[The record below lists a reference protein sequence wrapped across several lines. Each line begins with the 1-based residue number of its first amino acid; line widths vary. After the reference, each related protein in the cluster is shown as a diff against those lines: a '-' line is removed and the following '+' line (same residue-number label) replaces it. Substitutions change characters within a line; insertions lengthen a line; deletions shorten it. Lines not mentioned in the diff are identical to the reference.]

1 MGFSKYLTG
10 NNIVKIL
17 FWTIMD
23 SAVSMLLAT
32 RNRIYEE
39 YMKNRILF
47 NEFIYKSHMSG
58 NPVMDCNPMDC
69 SPPGSSVCGILQA
82 RIMEWVAMPFS
93 KGSSWLRDQTNPG
106 LAHCG
111 QTFYHL
117 RKNEPC
123 FHILHVSFSEW
134 NISQVPLVCSR
145 DYIVIFNWL
154 ISRKGVKNTFKI

>member
-82 RIMEWVAMPFS
+82 RIMEWVAISFS
-93 KGSSWLRDQTNPG
+93 RGSSRPRDHTLLINYILWKSCLGIQFLVLSTWYGNF
-106 LAHCG
+106 LC
-111 QTFYHL
+111 YKIK
-117 RKNEPC
+117 RKA
-123 FHILHVSFSEW
+123 
-134 NISQVPLVCSR
+134 
-145 DYIVIFNWL
+145 
-154 ISRKGVKNTFKI
+154 